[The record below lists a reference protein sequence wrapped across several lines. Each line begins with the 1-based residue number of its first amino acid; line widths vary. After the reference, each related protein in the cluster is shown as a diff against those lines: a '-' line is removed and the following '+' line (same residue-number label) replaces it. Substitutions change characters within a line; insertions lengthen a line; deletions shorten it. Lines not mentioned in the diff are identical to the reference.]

1 MKTNLKYTLPMLA
14 LAATGALCSC
24 SDHESIINEVID
36 PDAGKELIDFSGEGA
51 NMTRATL
58 GTRAGFSSE
67 TKIVMRI
74 KGVDGRTSPAANRY
88 TQTIAIAQA
97 QTNDDSHTTADLLG
111 VGFWH
116 SDVDYKDASF
126 RRFWDDAFGR
136 DSKISVYAVAV
147 PNKADGAKIGET
159 STEVLP
165 DNILTLTGSVVDSN
179 TNPNWKT
186 ISGAEDNKVDWT
198 VSTEQTAATR
208 LDQDLIYSNNIQGD
222 GTVYKRGRYTM
233 DYTNSKTI
241 MGDGYLRWIVNSS
254 DANATSGTFDKG
266 HLVFNHAL
274 TWITL
279 KLKEGDGFN
288 SSSNADFIWTGATD
302 QNISLYGFTTHG
314 KLDIST
320 GIWSSESSDVHEITK
335 MDETTGI
342 PTAVTE
348 RTLHAYFLPRR
359 NLYDATGNVIRFQI
373 DNAEY
378 YVTGRQIAEAIRKNY
393 QSDDETQ
400 PNYSTTLP
408 TFTTMQAGVNYVVNI
423 TVAKKK
429 IDNITAEVINW
440 EEVNSAETIAK
451 NIHTS
456 FTFEDRGN
464 ALATDDAGRFSIYR
478 AKQTADDII
487 TDETAPNYVWNTGYN
502 AGDTDDLN
510 NSTTATK
517 SYNTD
522 HWETTWFWPNN
533 KTYYHFRAVGDYDKS
548 ALADNFVKTADNDYF
563 NITSGTNYKDYLWGA
578 PFYDVENNYK
588 FNYSTSTGFA
598 FQTNGSTYQISK
610 AIAATDSRIKMLLF
624 HMTSQVNIKVTTEAD
639 DQPNKVQLVNGDTKT
654 TVDILRYKND
664 GTVLMGNGMVAVT
677 NGDVTASA
685 PMTFKSQDNIGADG
699 IDATNH
705 FFGIVP
711 QTLTRGNDAA
721 DKVGIRI
728 TTPDGNEYYINDIS
742 TLYAT
747 VTQNNIA
754 IPYTDSKTEN
764 EKTLYKV
771 DYWYPSYQ
779 YYYTIKISK
788 TGILNITASVVP
800 WEKVTGDLGE
810 INLEGTN

>member
-1 MKTNLKYTLPMLA
+1 MNTYFKYTLPLLA
-14 LAATGALCSC
+14 LAATSALCSC
-24 SDHESIINEVID
+24 SDDDSVINEIKD
-36 PDAGKELIDFSGEGA
+36 PDAGKELIAFSGEGA

-58 GTRAGFSSE
+58 GTRAGFSSS

-74 KGVDGRTSPAANRY
+74 KGEDDRTNPAANRY
-88 TQTIAIAQA
+88 TQTIAIAGA
-97 QTNDDSHTTADLLG
+97 ETDNDSHTTADLLG
-111 VGFWH
+111 VGFKH

-136 DSKISVYAVAV
+136 NSKISVYAVAV
-147 PNKADGAKIGET
+147 PNKADGAKINGGT
-159 STEVLP
+159 NDVLP
-165 DNILTLTGSVVDSN
+165 DNILTLTGSVIDSN

-186 ISGAEDNKVDWT
+186 ISGDEDNKVEWS
-198 VSTEQTAATR
+198 VSTVQTAATR

-222 GTVYKRGRYTM
+222 GTTYKRGRYTM
-233 DYTNSKTI
+233 DYSNSKTV
-241 MGDGYLRWIVNSS
+241 MGDGYLRWIVNPS

-274 TWITL
+274 TWITI

-288 SSSNADFIWTGATD
+288 NSSNADFIWTGATD

-314 KLDIST
+314 SLDIST
-320 GIWSSESSDVHEITK
+320 GIWSSESTDVHEITK
-335 MDETTGI
+335 MDETTGT
-342 PTAVTE
+342 PTPVTE
-348 RTLHAYFLPRR
+348 RVLHAYFLPGR
-359 NLYDATGNVIRFQI
+359 NLYDATGNVIKFQI

-378 YVTGRQIAEAIRKNY
+378 YVTGRQIAEAIRSNY
-393 QSDDETQ
+393 QSTDNTQ

-440 EEVNSAETIAK
+440 EEVNSAETTAK

-456 FTFEDRGN
+456 FTFEDRGT
-464 ALATDDAGRFSIYR
+464 ALDTDDAGKFSIYR
-478 AKQTADDII
+478 AKQTTSEII
-487 TDETAPNYVWNTGYN
+487 TDTTDPNYTWNTGYN
-502 AGDTDDLN
+502 AGDAADLN
-510 NSTTATK
+510 NRVTADK
-517 SYNTD
+517 SYHTD
-522 HWETTWFWPNN
+522 HWETTWYWPNN

-548 ALADNFVKTADNDYF
+548 ALADDFVKTATDDYF
-563 NITSGTNYKDYLWGA
+563 NITSGASYKDYLWGA
-578 PFYDVENNYK
+578 PFYDVESTYK

-598 FQTNGSTYQISK
+598 MKANGTDYQISK

-624 HMTSQVNIKVTTEAD
+624 HMTSQVFIKVTTEAD

-654 TVDILRYKND
+654 RVDILRFKRD
-664 GTVLMGNGMVAVT
+664 GTVLMGNGNVSASSD
-677 NGDVTASA
+677 DVIEAS
-685 PMTFKSQDNIGADG
+685 MTFKTQENIGSDG
-699 IDATNH
+699 VDATNH

-711 QTLTRGNDAA
+711 QTLSRGDAAA
-721 DKVGIRI
+721 DKIGIRI

-742 TLYAT
+742 TLFAT
-747 VTQNNIA
+747 VTENNIA
-754 IPYTDSKTEN
+754 IPYTNSKTVDDI
-764 EKTLYKV
+764 KLYQV

-800 WEKVTGDLGE
+800 WETVTGDLGE